1 MLAKDVSELGAAL
14 LVAVEHLAHGAHLR
28 ALCIPANPSTAGKL
42 IFLFSKGDDAAA
54 HAKNLGGALVFV
66 EGDE

>member
-1 MLAKDVSELGAAL
+1 MLAKDVGELGAAL
-14 LVAVEHLAHGAHLR
+14 LVAVEHLAHGAHLG
-28 ALCIPANPSTAGKL
+28 AFGILADTFATGEL
-42 IFLFSKGDDAAA
+42 TFFSREGDDAAA